1 VAGLLLSSRSAEV
14 AACALETALRAYRRD
29 GRAPNDETRQ
39 LAVALATAV
48 PLMAVRLPLLLAAA
62 GPQAATAVKA
72 EARRIAASGL
82 DPDGA
87 GSASSLTA
95 ALSASEA
102 ARLTG
107 VSSQAILAAAA
118 AGRLAARKDRI
129 TGAWLIDIVALDEW
143 IGARTQLLQGWI
155 KGLRLNSSSALTV
168 IGYVSQVFTAA
179 ADEGVIARNPL
190 SAKSVQKPAKAKTE
204 AISWSLAE
212 VEAVAAGLPA
222 WLGAFAYLGAAC
234 GARQGELFALA
245 LGDLDFLRRT
255 VHVEVQIK
263 RVGGEHVFAPV
274 KNKKTRDVPV
284 AVRVRP
290 GDPGPV
296 RAYAPVP
303 AGLGDAAVARPP
315 RPEEARPAGDP
326 RAGVHPADRS
336 PASRARGVQPAV
348 AGRMEG
354 GRGSDRGPRLNGC
367 HVLRYTAASAWLS
380 AGLNPAKAAAFLG
393 DTLEVTLATYSHFM
407 PDDDGRAR
415 TIMDAFFDSGA
426 ASSAPD
432 VPGAAH

>member
-1 VAGLLLSSRSAEV
+1 LSIYDRWYRGEGRNKPRSAEYGCEKRWQV
-14 AACALETALRAYRRD
+14 RWRDDQGRQRKQSFELKVEAKSFDTTIQAQLRAGTYVDPAAGDVTFRDYAEEWRR
-29 GRAPNDETRQ
+29 TRMHDQ
-39 LAVALATAV
+39 ATA
-48 PLMAVRLPLLLAAA
+48 
-62 GPQAATAVKA
+62 
-72 EARRIAASGL
+72 ERIESGL
-82 DPDGA
+82 RVHAYSADGTP
-87 GSASSLTA
+87 GVTA
-95 ALSASEA
+95 TRGA
-102 ARLTG
+102 AIGDYPLR
-107 VSSQAILAAAA
+107 VLA
-118 AGRLAARKDRI
+118 K
-129 TGAWLIDIVALDEW
+129 
-143 IGARTQLLQGWI
+143 RTQLLQGWI

-190 SAKSVQKPAKAKTE
+190 SAKSVQKPAKVKTE
-204 AISWSLAE
+204 AIPWSLAE

-284 AVRVRP
+284 AARVIPVLSEHVRRFP
-290 GDPGPV
+290 PV
-296 RAYAPVP
+296 SVTLPWH
-303 AGLGDAAVARPP
+303 
-315 RPEEARPAGDP
+315 DP
-326 RAGVHPADRS
+326 RDPRKHGQPVTRELVFTRPTGVRHLEREAFNRPWRAAWKAAGVP
-336 PASRARGVQPAV
+336 
-348 AGRMEG
+348 
-354 GRGSDRGPRLNGC
+354 DRGPRLNGC
-367 HVLRYTAASAWLS
+367 HVLRHTAASAWLS
-380 AGLNPAKAAAFLG
+380 AGLNPAKVAAFLG

-432 VPGAAH
+432 VPGAAR